1 MEERGDELDIVTIS
15 LGLEVFHD
23 ALKSHLLELVS
34 PQTHEIVLK
43 IIITTTG
50 QFINYHHIDE
60 HPDNLS

>member
-1 MEERGDELDIVTIS
+1 MEERGDEFDIVTIS
-15 LGLEVFHD
+15 LGVEVFHD

-43 IIITTTG
+43 IIITTG
-50 QFINYHHIDE
+50 QFINYHHLEE